1 MVSSGFVLVSPTII
15 VPVTLILNN
24 ADVARVLTMTDTV
37 AALEESYRMLA
48 AGEGVCRP
56 RIDIRIPTSDPRKV
70 YQWGSMEGGS
80 TAGYFAIRVKSDVV
94 HERESATGVTQE
106 KYCMRPGMYCGLVFL
121 TSVETGE
128 PLAIINDGLLQ
139 HMRVGADGAIGV
151 KHAAR
156 KDAHVVGMLGSG
168 GMARS
173 HAEAFRCV
181 RDIRKLQVF
190 SPTRANR
197 EAFAREMREKHGLE
211 VIACDSPEQVYRGAD
226 IVAALTDCAVPVLDG
241 ALLEKGTH
249 LVNVGGGGVPDTASL
264 ARIDLYLR
272 FGSAP
277 APIGRGDLGIDD
289 EFLTWAAR
297 PADAK
302 LRSGKRGRGVSS
314 PAKTVSLAAILDGSH
329 PGRTSDDEISY
340 SERGNLQGAQ
350 FHAVAGRV
358 YEAARAA
365 GLGRE
370 IPTEWLLQD
379 IRD

>member
-1 MVSSGFVLVSPTII
+1 
-15 VPVTLILNN
+15 VTLILNN
-24 ADVARVLTMTDTV
+24 ADVARVLTMTDTI

-48 AGEGVCRP
+48 QGEGVCRP

-70 YQWGSMEGGS
+70 YQWGTMEGGS
-80 TAGYFAIRVKSDVV
+80 TAGYFAIRLKSDITY
-94 HERESATGVTQE
+94 ERETAAGVTQE
-106 KYCMRPGMYCGLVFL
+106 KYCGRPGQYCGLVFL
-121 TSVETGE
+121 TSIETGE

-156 KDAHVVGMLGSG
+156 MNAQVVGMLGSG

-173 HAEAFRCV
+173 HVEAFRCV

-197 EAFAREMREKHGLE
+197 EAFARAMREKHGLE
-211 VIACDSPEQVYRGAD
+211 VVACDSPEQVYRGAD
-226 IVAALTDCAVPVLDG
+226 IVAALTDSATPVLDG
-241 ALLEKGTH
+241 TLLEKGTH
-249 LVNVGGGGVPDTASL
+249 IVNVGGGGVPDAASL
-264 ARIDLYLR
+264 ARIELYLR

-277 APIGRGDLGIDD
+277 PPVARDDLQLDD
-289 EFLTWAAR
+289 EYLTWAAR
-297 PADAK
+297 PGDAK
-302 LRSGKRGRGVSS
+302 VRARKRGHGVSL
-314 PAKTVSLAAILDGSH
+314 PRKRVSLAAILDGSH
-329 PGRTSDDEISY
+329 PGRTSADEISY

-350 FHAVAGRV
+350 FHAVAGRI

-370 IPTEWLLQD
+370 LPTEWLLQD